1 MISATG
7 LAKSYGDQRVLD
19 GLDFH
24 IRKGERVALL
34 GLNGAGKTTLFR
46 CLLALTE
53 FEGVLRVDGEPVT
66 PGRKEVRRKIGY
78 VPQKPPLYDMTLAEF
93 VSFFSSLR
101 GVSLEGPAASLAQRG
116 MPLEETGGKA
126 LAERSGGMLQKA
138 MLALALGSG
147 SSVLLLDEPTANL
160 DPGARRD
167 LFRAVRELA
176 VDATLLFA
184 SHRLDEIEI
193 LADRVLVLHMGR
205 LLFEGT
211 LGELW
216 RVTEAAPRLWLGV
229 PAEEIDRVAAQ
240 LRECQAVTDVRPNG
254 AGIEIDV
261 RGAASLDV
269 LLAAKQRG
277 LAVSEFRTRPPS
289 LELVL
294 ERLTAV
300 GSGATVGGAG
310 LTAVGSGLTAVGAG
324 ELD

>member
-1 MISATG
+1 VARGPGEKIVISATG

-101 GVSLEGPAASLAQRG
+101 GVSLEGPAALLAQLG

-126 LAERSGGMLQKA
+126 LAELSGGMLQKA

-205 LLFEGT
+205 LLF
-211 LGELW
+211 L
-216 RVTEAAPRLWLGV
+216 
-229 PAEEIDRVAAQ
+229 
-240 LRECQAVTDVRPNG
+240 
-254 AGIEIDV
+254 
-261 RGAASLDV
+261 
-269 LLAAKQRG
+269 
-277 LAVSEFRTRPPS
+277 
-289 LELVL
+289 
-294 ERLTAV
+294 
-300 GSGATVGGAG
+300 GSG
-310 LTAVGSGLTAVGAG
+310 
-324 ELD
+324 

>member
-1 MISATG
+1 
-7 LAKSYGDQRVLD
+7 
-19 GLDFH
+19 
-24 IRKGERVALL
+24 
-34 GLNGAGKTTLFR
+34 
-46 CLLALTE
+46 
-53 FEGVLRVDGEPVT
+53 
-66 PGRKEVRRKIGY
+66 
-78 VPQKPPLYDMTLAEF
+78 
-93 VSFFSSLR
+93 
-101 GVSLEGPAASLAQRG
+101 

-126 LAERSGGMLQKA
+126 LAELSGGMLQKA

-205 LLFEGT
+205 LLFQGT

-216 RVTEAAPRLWLGV
+216 RATEAAPRLWLGV
-229 PAEEIDRVAAQ
+229 PAEEIDRVAAE
-240 LRECQAVTDVRPNG
+240 LRECQAVADVRPNG

-261 RGAASLDV
+261 RGTASLDV

-294 ERLTAV
+294 DR
-300 GSGATVGGAG
+300 
-310 LTAVGSGLTAVGAG
+310 LTAVGAG